1 MANILIVD
9 DEKGIRSTLSGILTD
24 EGHETT
30 TCESGEDG
38 LAAFARES
46 FDLVLLD
53 VWLPGIDGLAV
64 LERIHAADTS
74 LPVIVISGHG
84 NVDTAVRATKLGAYD
99 FLEKPLSLDRVVLTV
114 SHALSDRRLRDEV
127 SDLRRT
133 LAADETPIGESEPM
147 TKLMQRVRSAAPAAT
162 RVLVTGENGS
172 GKEIIARAL
181 HRLSPRADRPFV
193 DVNCAAIPE
202 ELIESELF
210 GHRKGAF
217 TGAIEDRKGKF
228 ELADG
233 GTLFLDEIGDMSL
246 KTQAKVLRVLQ
257 EQQFQRVGAQKSV
270 TVDVRVIAATN
281 KNLEEEIRKGRF
293 REDLYFRLNVIPLAV
308 PPLRERG
315 NDIVLLAN
323 HFLRRFAADTGRKPK
338 TLEPDAVAALR
349 AYSWPGNVRELRNLA
364 ERLTILVPHD
374 AISAVDLDLA
384 PAGPEGGLF
393 AADLTLR
400 DAREEF
406 EKRLILRRLRENGGN
421 VSKTAES
428 LGVERSNLYRKLNAY
443 GIRVERG

>member
-1 MANILIVD
+1 MV
-9 DEKGIRSTLSGILTD
+9 
-24 EGHETT
+24 
-30 TCESGEDG
+30 
-38 LAAFARES
+38 
-46 FDLVLLD
+46 
-53 VWLPGIDGLAV
+53 
-64 LERIHAADTS
+64 
-74 LPVIVISGHG
+74 
-84 NVDTAVRATKLGAYD
+84 
-99 FLEKPLSLDRVVLTV
+99 
-114 SHALSDRRLRDEV
+114 
-127 SDLRRT
+127 
-133 LAADETPIGESEPM
+133 
-147 TKLMQRVRSAAPAAT
+147 KLMQRVKSAAASAT
-162 RVLVTGENGS
+162 RVLITGENGS

-228 ELADG
+228 ELAHG

-257 EQQFQRVGAQKSV
+257 EQQFQRVGAQKTV

-281 KNLEEEIRKGRF
+281 KNLEEEIREGRF

-308 PPLRERG
+308 PPLRDRD
-315 NDIVLLAN
+315 NDIILLAR
-323 HFLRRFAADTGRKPK
+323 HFLRQFAADTGRRPK
-338 TLEPDAVAALR
+338 NLTPDAVDALR

-374 AISAVDLDLA
+374 GISAADLDLA
-384 PAGPEGGLF
+384 PAGEDHALF
-393 AADLTLR
+393 RSGVSLR

-406 EKRLILRRLRENGGN
+406 ERRLIVRRLRENGGN
-421 VSKTAES
+421 VSKTADS

-443 GIRVERG
+443 GIRVDRERP